1 MKQQEIKRK
10 QIICYTYVI
19 GLLGMAGMGKILG
32 DGGLACLAVA
42 LEGIS
47 LFTLTVTFG
56 VSDVIA
62 RLQRNRRNKG
72 QYRGAARMRG
82 QFLLLQGIVGVLLS
96 LFLFLLS
103 DTLARKVFLVPYS
116 VSAMRAL
123 APVVL
128 FQALDA
134 ALLGYFLG
142 SGRYIPSLVSA
153 VLRQG
158 FFLVFGSLLGR
169 RLADYGGKVSN
180 LLKNNSYSGMYGA
193 LGVALAILLT
203 ELLVFLFLFVVYM
216 VSDRKADEQRSSE
229 GLRRTESMGD
239 IIRVFCGALWQG
251 TCTALLVLL
260 PFVLGAVFYLR
271 SAASLTPAPSGVSSL
286 AAAVSTAPPDASS
299 PATVAPTTTPDASSL
314 ATADPTTPD
323 ASSLATADPTTPD
336 GSPLATT
343 VPTTTPDVSS
353 PDAAAPTT
361 MPDAP
366 SSATNVPTMTSGGNE
381 GIRYASE
388 LTAEAAVAG
397 YGSYFGRCFLLCAA
411 ILLLLTARCLSVYGR
426 LQAAVRRE
434 DVRYTRDVASV
445 GLHYVWV
452 AGLYF
457 SVTMA
462 VMAPQIA
469 AGFFQGDAGLA
480 KLLRSGGILILLA
493 GVVILLSMVLLA
505 GGERLIL
512 MGMLGI
518 WAVLSLVLRNM
529 FVKSSGYSAAGILSG
544 ELTATAMLLAAMAA
558 YCVWQSR
565 INTEYI
571 RILGIPL
578 AGAGI
583 MGLAMTLVTKLLGV
597 HMGNV
602 ASVAVAALLGI
613 IVYGCILVV
622 TKNIREYEISI
633 LYGKQARKWLERI
646 IS

>member
-19 GLLGMAGMGKILG
+19 GLLGMIGMGKILG
-32 DGGLACLAVA
+32 DVGLAYLAA
-42 LEGIS
+42 AFWGIS
-47 LFTLTVTFG
+47 LFMLLVTFG

-72 QYRGAARMRG
+72 QFKGAARMRR
-82 QFLLLQGIVGVLLS
+82 QFLLLQGVVGVVLS
-96 LFLFLLS
+96 LALFLLA
-103 DTLARKVFLVPYS
+103 DPLARNVFRVPQS

-123 APVVL
+123 APVIL
-128 FQALDA
+128 IQALET

-142 SGRYIPSLVSA
+142 SGSYMPSLVSA

-180 LLKNNSYSGMYGA
+180 LLKDSSYSGMYGA

-203 ELLVFLFLFVVYM
+203 ELLVFLFLFIVYM
-216 VSDRKADEQRSSE
+216 VSDRKADEQRSQE

-239 IIRVFCGALWQG
+239 IVRVFFGALWQG

-260 PFVLGAVFYLR
+260 PFVLGAIFYLR
-271 SAASLTPAPSGVSSL
+271 SASSLTSSVSTVTPDASSL
-286 AAAVSTAPPDASS
+286 SAAVSTAVPDASSLSADLSTAAPDASS
-299 PATVAPTTTPDASSL
+299 PA
-314 ATADPTTPD
+314 ADLST
-323 ASSLATADPTTPD
+323 
-336 GSPLATT
+336 
-343 VPTTTPDVSS
+343 
-353 PDAAAPTT
+353 AAPGE
-361 MPDAP
+361 
-366 SSATNVPTMTSGGNE
+366 SG
-381 GIRYASE
+381 GIRYVSK

-397 YGSYFGRCFLLCAA
+397 YGSFFGKCFLLCVSVLL
-411 ILLLLTARCLSVYGR
+411 ILAARCLSVYGR

-434 DVRYTRDVASV
+434 DVRYTRDVASM

-452 AGLYF
+452 VGLYF
-457 SVTMA
+457 SVTIM

-469 AGFFQGDAGLA
+469 AGFFQGDDGVLAGM
-480 KLLRSGGILILLA
+480 LRSGGALILMA
-493 GVVILLSMVLLA
+493 GIVILLSMVLLA
-505 GGERLIL
+505 NGERYIL

-518 WAVLSLVLRNM
+518 WAVLSLVLQNT
-529 FVKSSGYSAAGILSG
+529 FVKGGGYSAAGILSG
-544 ELTATAMLLAAMAA
+544 ELTAVAMLLAAMAA

-571 RILGIPL
+571 RILCVPL

-583 MGLAMTLVTKLLGV
+583 MGLAMMLVTKLLGV
-597 HMGNV
+597 HMGN
-602 ASVAVAALLGI
+602 AMSVVVAALLGI
-613 IVYGCILVV
+613 IVYGSILVL
-622 TKNIREYEISI
+622 TKNIREYEISV

-646 IS
+646 FS

>member
-96 LFLFLLS
+96 LFLLLLS

-271 SAASLTPAPSGVSSL
+271 SAASLASTPSGVSSL
-286 AAAVSTAPPDASS
+286 AAAVSTAP
-299 PATVAPTTTPDASSL
+299 
-314 ATADPTTPD
+314 PD

-353 PDAAAPTT
+353 LDAAAPTT

-366 SSATNVPTMTSGGNE
+366 SSTTNVPTMTSGGNE

-452 AGLYF
+452 VGLYF

>member
-19 GLLGMAGMGKILG
+19 GLLGMIGMGKILG
-32 DGGLACLAVA
+32 DVGLAYLAA
-42 LEGIS
+42 AFWGIS
-47 LFTLTVTFG
+47 LFMLLVTFG

-72 QYRGAARMRG
+72 QFKGAARMRR
-82 QFLLLQGIVGVLLS
+82 QFLLLQGVVGVVLS
-96 LFLFLLS
+96 LALFLLA
-103 DTLARKVFLVPYS
+103 DPLARNVFRVPQS

-123 APVVL
+123 APVIL
-128 FQALDA
+128 IQALET

-142 SGRYIPSLVSA
+142 SGSHMPSLVSA

-180 LLKNNSYSGMYGA
+180 LLKDSSYSGMYGA

-203 ELLVFLFLFVVYM
+203 ELLVFLFLFIVYM
-216 VSDRKADEQRSSE
+216 VSDRKADEQRSQE

-239 IIRVFCGALWQG
+239 IVRVFFGALWQG

-260 PFVLGAVFYLR
+260 PFVLGAIFYLR
-271 SAASLTPAPSGVSSL
+271 SASSLTSSVSTATPDATSL
-286 AAAVSTAPPDASS
+286 SAAVSTAAPDASSLSADLSTAAPDASS
-299 PATVAPTTTPDASSL
+299 PA
-314 ATADPTTPD
+314 ADLST
-323 ASSLATADPTTPD
+323 
-336 GSPLATT
+336 
-343 VPTTTPDVSS
+343 
-353 PDAAAPTT
+353 AAPGE
-361 MPDAP
+361 
-366 SSATNVPTMTSGGNE
+366 SG
-381 GIRYASE
+381 GIRYVSK

-397 YGSYFGRCFLLCAA
+397 YGSFFGKCFLLCVS
-411 ILLLLTARCLSVYGR
+411 ILLILAARCLSVYGR

-434 DVRYTRDVASV
+434 DVRYTRDVASM

-452 AGLYF
+452 VGLYF
-457 SVTMA
+457 SVTIM

-469 AGFFQGDAGLA
+469 AGFFQGDDGVLAGM
-480 KLLRSGGILILLA
+480 LRSGGALILMA
-493 GVVILLSMVLLA
+493 GIVILLSMVLLA
-505 GGERLIL
+505 NGERYIL

-518 WAVLSLVLRNM
+518 WAVLSLVLQNT
-529 FVKSSGYSAAGILSG
+529 FVKGGGYSAVGILSG
-544 ELTATAMLLAAMAA
+544 ELTAVAMLLAAMAA

-571 RILGIPL
+571 RILCVPL

-583 MGLAMTLVTKLLGV
+583 MGLAMMLVTKLLGV

-602 ASVAVAALLGI
+602 MSVVVAALLGI
-613 IVYGCILVV
+613 IVYGSILVL
-622 TKNIREYEISI
+622 TKNIREYEISV

-646 IS
+646 FS

>member
-19 GLLGMAGMGKILG
+19 GLLGMIGMGKILG
-32 DGGLACLAVA
+32 DVGLAYLAAA
-42 LEGIS
+42 LWGIS
-47 LFTLTVTFG
+47 LFTLLVTFG

-72 QYRGAARMRG
+72 QFKGAARMRR
-82 QFLLLQGIVGVLLS
+82 QFLLLQGVVGLVLS
-96 LFLFLLS
+96 LALFLLA
-103 DTLARKVFLVPYS
+103 DPLAGNIFRVPQS

-123 APVVL
+123 APVIL
-128 FQALDA
+128 IQALET

-142 SGRYIPSLVSA
+142 SGSHMPSLVSA

-180 LLKNNSYSGMYGA
+180 LLKNSSYGGMYGA
-193 LGVALAILLT
+193 LGVSLAILLT
-203 ELLVFLFLFVVYM
+203 ELLVFLFLFIVYM
-216 VSDRKADEQRSSE
+216 VSDRKADEQRSQE

-239 IIRVFCGALWQG
+239 IVRVFFGALWQG

-260 PFVLGAVFYLR
+260 PFVLGAIFYLR
-271 SAASLTPAPSGVSSL
+271 SASSLTSSVFTAAPDASSL
-286 AAAVSTAPPDASS
+286 SAAVSTAAPDISSLSAAVSTAVPDASSLSADLSTAAPDASS
-299 PATVAPTTTPDASSL
+299 PA
-314 ATADPTTPD
+314 ADLST
-323 ASSLATADPTTPD
+323 
-336 GSPLATT
+336 
-343 VPTTTPDVSS
+343 
-353 PDAAAPTT
+353 AAPGE
-361 MPDAP
+361 
-366 SSATNVPTMTSGGNE
+366 SG
-381 GIRYASE
+381 GIRYVSK

-397 YGSYFGRCFLLCAA
+397 YGSFFGKCFLLCVS
-411 ILLLLTARCLSVYGR
+411 ILLILAARCLSVYGR

-434 DVRYTRDVASV
+434 DVRYTRDVASM

-452 AGLYF
+452 VGLYF
-457 SVTMA
+457 SVTIM

-469 AGFFQGDAGLA
+469 AGFFQGDDGVLAGM
-480 KLLRSGGILILLA
+480 LRSGGALILMA
-493 GVVILLSMVLLA
+493 GIVILLSMVLLA
-505 GGERLIL
+505 NGERYIL

-518 WAVLSLVLRNM
+518 WAVLSLVLQNT
-529 FVKSSGYSAAGILSG
+529 FVKGGGYSAAGILSG
-544 ELTATAMLLAAMAA
+544 ELTAVAMLLAAMAA

-571 RILGIPL
+571 RILCVPL

-583 MGLAMTLVTKLLGV
+583 MGLAMMLVTKLLGV

-602 ASVAVAALLGI
+602 MSVVVAALLGI
-613 IVYGCILVV
+613 IVYGSILVL
-622 TKNIREYEISI
+622 TKNIREYEISV

-646 IS
+646 FS

>member
-19 GLLGMAGMGKILG
+19 GLLGMIGMGKILG
-32 DGGLACLAVA
+32 DVGLAYLAA
-42 LEGIS
+42 AFWGIS
-47 LFTLTVTFG
+47 LFMLLVTFG

-72 QYRGAARMRG
+72 QFKGAARMRR
-82 QFLLLQGIVGVLLS
+82 QFLLLQGVVGVVLS
-96 LFLFLLS
+96 LALFLLA
-103 DTLARKVFLVPYS
+103 DPLARNVFRVPQS

-123 APVVL
+123 APVIL
-128 FQALDA
+128 IQALET

-142 SGRYIPSLVSA
+142 SGSYMPSLVSA

-180 LLKNNSYSGMYGA
+180 LLKDSSYSGMYGA

-203 ELLVFLFLFVVYM
+203 ELLVFLFLFIVYM
-216 VSDRKADEQRSSE
+216 VSDRKADEQRSQE

-239 IIRVFCGALWQG
+239 IVRVFFGALWQG

-260 PFVLGAVFYLR
+260 PFVLGAIFYLR
-271 SAASLTPAPSGVSSL
+271 SASSLTSSVSTAAPDASSL
-286 AAAVSTAPPDASS
+286 SAAVSTAVPDASS
-299 PATVAPTTTPDASSL
+299 LSADLSTAAPDASSL
-314 ATADPTTPD
+314 AADLST
-323 ASSLATADPTTPD
+323 
-336 GSPLATT
+336 
-343 VPTTTPDVSS
+343 
-353 PDAAAPTT
+353 AAPGE
-361 MPDAP
+361 
-366 SSATNVPTMTSGGNE
+366 SG
-381 GIRYASE
+381 GIRYVSE

-397 YGSYFGRCFLLCAA
+397 YGSFFGKCFLLCVT
-411 ILLLLTARCLSVYGR
+411 ILLILAARCLSVYGR

-434 DVRYTRDVASV
+434 DVRYTRDVASM

-452 AGLYF
+452 VGLYF
-457 SVTMA
+457 SVTIM

-469 AGFFQGDAGLA
+469 AGFFQGDDGVLAGM
-480 KLLRSGGILILLA
+480 LRSGGALILMA
-493 GVVILLSMVLLA
+493 GIVILLSMVLLA
-505 GGERLIL
+505 NGERYIL

-518 WAVLSLVLRNM
+518 WAVLSLVLQNT
-529 FVKSSGYSAAGILSG
+529 FVKGGGYSAVGILSG
-544 ELTATAMLLAAMAA
+544 ELTAVAMLLAAMAA

-571 RILGIPL
+571 RILCVPL

-583 MGLAMTLVTKLLGV
+583 MGLAMMLVTKLLGV

-602 ASVAVAALLGI
+602 MSVVVAALLGI
-613 IVYGCILVV
+613 IVYGSILVL
-622 TKNIREYEISI
+622 TKNIREYEISV

-646 IS
+646 FS

>member
-19 GLLGMAGMGKILG
+19 GLLGMIGMGKILG
-32 DGGLACLAVA
+32 DVGLAYLAA
-42 LEGIS
+42 AFWGIS
-47 LFTLTVTFG
+47 LFMLLVTFG

-72 QYRGAARMRG
+72 QFKGAARMRR
-82 QFLLLQGIVGVLLS
+82 QFLLLQGVVGVVLS
-96 LFLFLLS
+96 LALFLLA
-103 DTLARKVFLVPYS
+103 DPLARNVFRVPQS

-123 APVVL
+123 APVIL
-128 FQALDA
+128 IQALET

-142 SGRYIPSLVSA
+142 SGSHMPSLVSA

-180 LLKNNSYSGMYGA
+180 LLKDSSYSGMYGA

-203 ELLVFLFLFVVYM
+203 ELLVFLFLIIVYM
-216 VSDRKADEQRSSE
+216 VSDRKADEQRSQE

-239 IIRVFCGALWQG
+239 IVRVFFGALWQG

-260 PFVLGAVFYLR
+260 PFVLGAIFYLR
-271 SAASLTPAPSGVSSL
+271 SASSLTSSVSTVAPDATSL
-286 AAAVSTAPPDASS
+286 SAAVST
-299 PATVAPTTTPDASSL
+299 
-314 ATADPTTPD
+314 
-323 ASSLATADPTTPD
+323 
-336 GSPLATT
+336 
-343 VPTTTPDVSS
+343 
-353 PDAAAPTT
+353 
-361 MPDAP
+361 
-366 SSATNVPTMTSGGNE
+366 
-381 GIRYASE
+381 
-388 LTAEAAVAG
+388 AVAG
-397 YGSYFGRCFLLCAA
+397 YGSFFGKCFLLCVS
-411 ILLLLTARCLSVYGR
+411 ILLILAARCLSVYGR

-434 DVRYTRDVASV
+434 DVRYTRDVASM

-452 AGLYF
+452 VGLYF
-457 SVTMA
+457 SVTIM

-469 AGFFQGDAGLA
+469 AGFFQGDDGVLAGM
-480 KLLRSGGILILLA
+480 LRSGGALILMA
-493 GVVILLSMVLLA
+493 GIVILLSMVLLA
-505 GGERLIL
+505 NGERYIL

-518 WAVLSLVLRNM
+518 WAVLSLVLQNT
-529 FVKSSGYSAAGILSG
+529 FVKGGGYSAAGILSG
-544 ELTATAMLLAAMAA
+544 ELTAVAMLLAAMAA

-571 RILGIPL
+571 RILCVPL

-583 MGLAMTLVTKLLGV
+583 MGLAMMLVTKLLGV

-602 ASVAVAALLGI
+602 MSVVVAALLGI
-613 IVYGCILVV
+613 IVYGSILVL
-622 TKNIREYEISI
+622 TKNIREYEISV

-646 IS
+646 FS

>member
-19 GLLGMAGMGKILG
+19 GLLGMIGMGKILG
-32 DGGLACLAVA
+32 DVGLAYLAA
-42 LEGIS
+42 AFWGIS
-47 LFTLTVTFG
+47 LFMLLVTFG

-72 QYRGAARMRG
+72 QFKGAARMRR
-82 QFLLLQGIVGVLLS
+82 QFLLLQGVVGVVLS
-96 LFLFLLS
+96 LALFLLA
-103 DTLARKVFLVPYS
+103 DPLARNVFRVPQS
-116 VSAMRAL
+116 VSVMRAL
-123 APVVL
+123 APVIL
-128 FQALDA
+128 IQALET

-142 SGRYIPSLVSA
+142 SGSHMPSLVSA

-180 LLKNNSYSGMYGA
+180 LLKDSSYSGMYGA

-203 ELLVFLFLFVVYM
+203 ELLVFLFLFIVYM
-216 VSDRKADEQRSSE
+216 VSDRKADEQRSQE

-239 IIRVFCGALWQG
+239 IVRVFFGALWQG

-260 PFVLGAVFYLR
+260 PFVLGAIFYLR
-271 SAASLTPAPSGVSSL
+271 SASSLTSSVSTAAPDASSL
-286 AAAVSTAPPDASS
+286 PAAVSTAVPDASS
-299 PATVAPTTTPDASSL
+299 LSADLSTAAPDASSL
-314 ATADPTTPD
+314 AADLST
-323 ASSLATADPTTPD
+323 
-336 GSPLATT
+336 
-343 VPTTTPDVSS
+343 
-353 PDAAAPTT
+353 AAPGE
-361 MPDAP
+361 
-366 SSATNVPTMTSGGNE
+366 SG
-381 GIRYASE
+381 GIRYVSE

-397 YGSYFGRCFLLCAA
+397 YGSFFGKCFLLCVT
-411 ILLLLTARCLSVYGR
+411 ILLILAARCLSVYGR

-434 DVRYTRDVASV
+434 DVRYTRDVASM

-452 AGLYF
+452 VGLYF
-457 SVTMA
+457 SVTIM

-469 AGFFQGDAGLA
+469 AGFFQGDDGVLAGM
-480 KLLRSGGILILLA
+480 LRSGGALILMA
-493 GVVILLSMVLLA
+493 GIVILLSMVLLA
-505 GGERLIL
+505 NGERYIL

-518 WAVLSLVLRNM
+518 WAVLSLVLQNT
-529 FVKSSGYSAAGILSG
+529 FVKGGGYSAAGILSG
-544 ELTATAMLLAAMAA
+544 ELTAVAMLLAAMAA

-571 RILGIPL
+571 RILCVPL

-583 MGLAMTLVTKLLGV
+583 MGLAMMLVTKLLGV

-602 ASVAVAALLGI
+602 MSVVVAALLGI
-613 IVYGCILVV
+613 IVYGSILVL
-622 TKNIREYEISI
+622 TKNIREYEISV

-646 IS
+646 FS

>member
-19 GLLGMAGMGKILG
+19 GLLGMIGMGKILG
-32 DGGLACLAVA
+32 DVGLAYLAVA
-42 LEGIS
+42 LWGIS
-47 LFTLTVTFG
+47 LFTLLVTFG

-72 QYRGAARMRG
+72 QFKGAARMRR
-82 QFLLLQGIVGVLLS
+82 QFLLLQGVVGVVLS
-96 LFLFLLS
+96 LALFLLA
-103 DTLARKVFLVPYS
+103 DPLARNVFRVPQS

-123 APVVL
+123 APVIL
-128 FQALDA
+128 IQALET

-142 SGRYIPSLVSA
+142 SGSYMPSLVSA

-180 LLKNNSYSGMYGA
+180 LLKDSSYGGMYGA

-203 ELLVFLFLFVVYM
+203 ELLVFLFLFIVYM
-216 VSDRKADEQRSSE
+216 VSDRKADEQRSQE

-239 IIRVFCGALWQG
+239 IVRVFFGALWQG

-260 PFVLGAVFYLR
+260 PFVLGAIFYLR
-271 SAASLTPAPSGVSSL
+271 SASSLTSSVSTAAPDASSL
-286 AAAVSTAPPDASS
+286 SAAVSTAA
-299 PATVAPTTTPDASSL
+299 PDASSL
-314 ATADPTTPD
+314 AADLST
-323 ASSLATADPTTPD
+323 
-336 GSPLATT
+336 
-343 VPTTTPDVSS
+343 
-353 PDAAAPTT
+353 AAPGE
-361 MPDAP
+361 
-366 SSATNVPTMTSGGNE
+366 SG
-381 GIRYASE
+381 GIRYVSE

-397 YGSYFGRCFLLCAA
+397 YGSFFGKCFLLCVSVLL
-411 ILLLLTARCLSVYGR
+411 ILAARCLSVYGR

-434 DVRYTRDVASV
+434 DVRYTRDVASM

-452 AGLYF
+452 VGLYF
-457 SVTMA
+457 SVTIM

-469 AGFFQGDAGLA
+469 AGFFQGDDGVLAGM
-480 KLLRSGGILILLA
+480 LRSGGALILMA
-493 GVVILLSMVLLA
+493 GIVILLSMVLLA
-505 GGERLIL
+505 NGERYIL

-518 WAVLSLVLRNM
+518 WVVLSLVLQNM

-544 ELTATAMLLAAMAA
+544 ELTAVAMLLAAMAA

-571 RILGIPL
+571 RILCVPL

-583 MGLAMTLVTKLLGV
+583 MGLAMMLVTKLLGV

-602 ASVAVAALLGI
+602 MSVVVAALLGI
-613 IVYGCILVV
+613 IVYGSILVL
-622 TKNIREYEISI
+622 TKNIREYEISV

-646 IS
+646 FS

>member
-19 GLLGMAGMGKILG
+19 GLLGMIGMGKILG
-32 DGGLACLAVA
+32 DVGLAYLAA
-42 LEGIS
+42 AFWGIS
-47 LFTLTVTFG
+47 LFMLLVTFG

-72 QYRGAARMRG
+72 QFKGAARMRR
-82 QFLLLQGIVGVLLS
+82 QFLLLQGVVGVVFS
-96 LFLFLLS
+96 LALFLLA
-103 DTLARKVFLVPYS
+103 DPLARNVFRVPQS

-123 APVVL
+123 APVIL
-128 FQALDA
+128 IQALET

-142 SGRYIPSLVSA
+142 SGSHMPSLVSA

-180 LLKNNSYSGMYGA
+180 LLKDSSYSGMYGA

-203 ELLVFLFLFVVYM
+203 ELLVFLFLFIVYM
-216 VSDRKADEQRSSE
+216 VSDRKADEQRSQE

-239 IIRVFCGALWQG
+239 IVRVFFGALWQG

-260 PFVLGAVFYLR
+260 PFVLGAIFYLR
-271 SAASLTPAPSGVSSL
+271 FASSLTSSVSTAAPDASSL
-286 AAAVSTAPPDASS
+286 SAAVSTAA
-299 PATVAPTTTPDASSL
+299 PDASSL
-314 ATADPTTPD
+314 AADLST
-323 ASSLATADPTTPD
+323 
-336 GSPLATT
+336 
-343 VPTTTPDVSS
+343 
-353 PDAAAPTT
+353 AAPGE
-361 MPDAP
+361 
-366 SSATNVPTMTSGGNE
+366 SG
-381 GIRYASE
+381 GIRYVSK

-397 YGSYFGRCFLLCAA
+397 YGSFFGKCFLLCVSVLL
-411 ILLLLTARCLSVYGR
+411 ILAARCLSVYGR

-434 DVRYTRDVASV
+434 DVRYTRDVASM

-452 AGLYF
+452 VGLYF
-457 SVTMA
+457 SVTIM

-469 AGFFQGDAGLA
+469 AGFFQGDDGVLAGM
-480 KLLRSGGILILLA
+480 LRSGGALILMA
-493 GVVILLSMVLLA
+493 GIVILLSMVLLA
-505 GGERLIL
+505 NGERYIL

-518 WAVLSLVLRNM
+518 WAVLSLVLQNT
-529 FVKSSGYSAAGILSG
+529 FVKGGGYSAAGILSG
-544 ELTATAMLLAAMAA
+544 ELTAVAMLLAAMAA

-571 RILGIPL
+571 RILCVPL

-583 MGLAMTLVTKLLGV
+583 MGLAMMLVTKLLGV

-602 ASVAVAALLGI
+602 MSVVVAALLGI
-613 IVYGCILVV
+613 IVYGSILVL
-622 TKNIREYEISI
+622 TKNIREYEISV

-646 IS
+646 FS

>member
-19 GLLGMAGMGKILG
+19 GLLGMIGMGKILG
-32 DGGLACLAVA
+32 DVGLAYLAA
-42 LEGIS
+42 AFWGIS
-47 LFTLTVTFG
+47 LFMLLVTFG

-72 QYRGAARMRG
+72 QFKGAARMRR
-82 QFLLLQGIVGVLLS
+82 QFLLLQGVVGVVLS
-96 LFLFLLS
+96 LALFLLA
-103 DTLARKVFLVPYS
+103 DPLARNVFRVPQS

-123 APVVL
+123 APVIL
-128 FQALDA
+128 IQALET

-142 SGRYIPSLVSA
+142 SGSHMPSLVSA

-180 LLKNNSYSGMYGA
+180 LLKDSSYSGMYGA

-203 ELLVFLFLFVVYM
+203 ELLVFLFLFIVYM
-216 VSDRKADEQRSSE
+216 VSDRKADEQRSQE

-239 IIRVFCGALWQG
+239 IVRVFFGALWQG

-260 PFVLGAVFYLR
+260 PFVLGAIFYLR
-271 SAASLTPAPSGVSSL
+271 SASSLTSSVSTATPDATSL
-286 AAAVSTAPPDASS
+286 SAAVST
-299 PATVAPTTTPDASSL
+299 
-314 ATADPTTPD
+314 
-323 ASSLATADPTTPD
+323 
-336 GSPLATT
+336 
-343 VPTTTPDVSS
+343 
-353 PDAAAPTT
+353 
-361 MPDAP
+361 
-366 SSATNVPTMTSGGNE
+366 
-381 GIRYASE
+381 
-388 LTAEAAVAG
+388 AVAG
-397 YGSYFGRCFLLCAA
+397 YGSFFGKCFLLCVT
-411 ILLLLTARCLSVYGR
+411 ILLILAARCLSVYGR

-434 DVRYTRDVASV
+434 DMRYTRDVASM

-452 AGLYF
+452 VGLYF
-457 SVTMA
+457 SVTIM

-469 AGFFQGDAGLA
+469 AGFFQGDDGVLAGM
-480 KLLRSGGILILLA
+480 LRSGGALILMA
-493 GVVILLSMVLLA
+493 GIVILLSMVLLA
-505 GGERLIL
+505 NGERYIL

-518 WAVLSLVLRNM
+518 WAVLSLVLQNT
-529 FVKSSGYSAAGILSG
+529 FVKGGGYSAAGILSG
-544 ELTATAMLLAAMAA
+544 ELTAVAMLLAAMAA

-571 RILGIPL
+571 RILCVPL

-583 MGLAMTLVTKLLGV
+583 MGLAMMLVTKLLGV

-602 ASVAVAALLGI
+602 MSVVVAALLGI
-613 IVYGCILVV
+613 IVYGSILVL
-622 TKNIREYEISI
+622 TKNIREYEISV

-646 IS
+646 FS

>member
-19 GLLGMAGMGKILG
+19 GLLGMIGMGKILG
-32 DGGLACLAVA
+32 DVGLAYLAA
-42 LEGIS
+42 AFWGIS
-47 LFTLTVTFG
+47 LFMLLVTFG

-72 QYRGAARMRG
+72 QFKGAARMRR
-82 QFLLLQGIVGVLLS
+82 QFLLLQGVVGVVLS
-96 LFLFLLS
+96 LALFLLA
-103 DTLARKVFLVPYS
+103 DPLARNVFRVPQS

-123 APVVL
+123 APVIL
-128 FQALDA
+128 IQALET

-142 SGRYIPSLVSA
+142 SGSHIPSLVSA

-180 LLKNNSYSGMYGA
+180 LLKDSSYSGMYGA

-203 ELLVFLFLFVVYM
+203 ELLVFLFLFIVYM
-216 VSDRKADEQRSSE
+216 VSDRKADEQRSQE

-239 IIRVFCGALWQG
+239 IVRVFFGALWQG

-260 PFVLGAVFYLR
+260 PFVLGAIFYLR
-271 SAASLTPAPSGVSSL
+271 SASSLTSS
-286 AAAVSTAPPDASS
+286 VST
-299 PATVAPTTTPDASSL
+299 VTPDASSL
-314 ATADPTTPD
+314 SAAVSTAAPD
-323 ASSLATADPTTPD
+323 ASSLSADLST
-336 GSPLATT
+336 
-343 VPTTTPDVSS
+343 
-353 PDAAAPTT
+353 AAP
-361 MPDAP
+361 
-366 SSATNVPTMTSGGNE
+366 SESG
-381 GIRYASE
+381 GIRYVSK

-397 YGSYFGRCFLLCAA
+397 YGSFFGKCFLLCVS
-411 ILLLLTARCLSVYGR
+411 ILLILAARCFSVYGR

-434 DVRYTRDVASV
+434 DVRYTRDVASM

-452 AGLYF
+452 VGLYF
-457 SVTMA
+457 SVTIM

-469 AGFFQGDAGLA
+469 AGFFQGDDGVLAGM
-480 KLLRSGGILILLA
+480 LRSGGALILMA
-493 GVVILLSMVLLA
+493 GIVILLSMVLLA
-505 GGERLIL
+505 NGERYIL

-518 WAVLSLVLRNM
+518 WAVLSLVLQNT
-529 FVKSSGYSAAGILSG
+529 FVKGGGYSAAGILSG
-544 ELTATAMLLAAMAA
+544 ELTAVAMLLAAMAA

-571 RILGIPL
+571 RILCVPL

-583 MGLAMTLVTKLLGV
+583 MGLAMMLVTKLLGV

-602 ASVAVAALLGI
+602 MSVVVAALLGI
-613 IVYGCILVV
+613 IVYGSILVL
-622 TKNIREYEISI
+622 TKNIREYEISV

-646 IS
+646 FS

>member
-19 GLLGMAGMGKILG
+19 GLLGMIGMGKILG
-32 DGGLACLAVA
+32 DVGLAYLAVA
-42 LEGIS
+42 LWGIS
-47 LFTLTVTFG
+47 LFTLLVTFG

-72 QYRGAARMRG
+72 QFKGAARMRR
-82 QFLLLQGIVGVLLS
+82 QFLLLQGVVGVVLS
-96 LFLFLLS
+96 LALFLLA
-103 DTLARKVFLVPYS
+103 DPLARNVFRVPQS

-123 APVVL
+123 APVIL
-128 FQALDA
+128 IQALET

-142 SGRYIPSLVSA
+142 SGSYMPSLVSA

-180 LLKNNSYSGMYGA
+180 LLKDSSYSGMYGA

-203 ELLVFLFLFVVYM
+203 ELLVFLFLFIVYM
-216 VSDRKADEQRSSE
+216 VSDRKADEQRSQE

-239 IIRVFCGALWQG
+239 IVRVFFGALWQG

-260 PFVLGAVFYLR
+260 PFVLGAIFYLR
-271 SAASLTPAPSGVSSL
+271 SASSLTSSVSTAAPDASSL
-286 AAAVSTAPPDASS
+286 SVAVSTAA
-299 PATVAPTTTPDASSL
+299 PDASSL
-314 ATADPTTPD
+314 AADLST
-323 ASSLATADPTTPD
+323 
-336 GSPLATT
+336 
-343 VPTTTPDVSS
+343 
-353 PDAAAPTT
+353 AAPGE
-361 MPDAP
+361 
-366 SSATNVPTMTSGGNE
+366 SG
-381 GIRYASE
+381 GIRYVSE

-397 YGSYFGRCFLLCAA
+397 YGSFFGKCFLLCVS
-411 ILLLLTARCLSVYGR
+411 ILLILAARCLSVYGR

-434 DVRYTRDVASV
+434 DVRYTRDVASM

-452 AGLYF
+452 VGLYF
-457 SVTMA
+457 SVTIM

-469 AGFFQGDAGLA
+469 AGFFQGDDGVLAGM
-480 KLLRSGGILILLA
+480 LRSGGALILMA
-493 GVVILLSMVLLA
+493 GIVILLSMVLLA
-505 GGERLIL
+505 NGERYIL

-518 WAVLSLVLRNM
+518 WAVLSLVLQNT
-529 FVKSSGYSAAGILSG
+529 FVKGGGYSAAGILSG
-544 ELTATAMLLAAMAA
+544 ELTAVAMLLAAMAA

-571 RILGIPL
+571 RILCVPL

-583 MGLAMTLVTKLLGV
+583 MGLAMMLVTKLLGV

-602 ASVAVAALLGI
+602 MSVVVAALLGI
-613 IVYGCILVV
+613 IVYGSILVL
-622 TKNIREYEISI
+622 TKNIREYEISV

-646 IS
+646 FS

>member
-19 GLLGMAGMGKILG
+19 GLLGMIGMGKILG
-32 DGGLACLAVA
+32 DVGLAYLAA
-42 LEGIS
+42 AFWGIS
-47 LFTLTVTFG
+47 LFMLLVTFG

-72 QYRGAARMRG
+72 QFKGAARMRR
-82 QFLLLQGIVGVLLS
+82 QFLLLQGVVGVVLS
-96 LFLFLLS
+96 LALFLLA
-103 DTLARKVFLVPYS
+103 DPLARNVFRVPQS

-123 APVVL
+123 APVIL
-128 FQALDA
+128 IQALET

-142 SGRYIPSLVSA
+142 SGSHMPSLVSA

-180 LLKNNSYSGMYGA
+180 LLKDSSYSGMYGA

-203 ELLVFLFLFVVYM
+203 ELLVFLFLFIVYM
-216 VSDRKADEQRSSE
+216 VSDRKADEQRSQE

-239 IIRVFCGALWQG
+239 IVRVFFGALWQG

-260 PFVLGAVFYLR
+260 PFVLGAIFYLR
-271 SAASLTPAPSGVSSL
+271 SASSLTSSVSTAASDASSL
-286 AAAVSTAPPDASS
+286 SAAVSTAVPDASS
-299 PATVAPTTTPDASSL
+299 LSADLSTAAPDASSL
-314 ATADPTTPD
+314 AADLST
-323 ASSLATADPTTPD
+323 
-336 GSPLATT
+336 
-343 VPTTTPDVSS
+343 
-353 PDAAAPTT
+353 AAPGE
-361 MPDAP
+361 
-366 SSATNVPTMTSGGNE
+366 SG
-381 GIRYASE
+381 GIRYVSE

-397 YGSYFGRCFLLCAA
+397 YGSFFGKCFLLCVT
-411 ILLLLTARCLSVYGR
+411 ILLILAARCLSVYGR

-434 DVRYTRDVASV
+434 DMRYTRDVASM

-452 AGLYF
+452 VGLYF
-457 SVTMA
+457 SVTIM

-469 AGFFQGDAGLA
+469 AGFFQGDDGVLAGM
-480 KLLRSGGILILLA
+480 LRSGGALILMA
-493 GVVILLSMVLLA
+493 GIVILLSMVLLA
-505 GGERLIL
+505 NGERYIL

-518 WAVLSLVLRNM
+518 WAVLSLVLQNT
-529 FVKSSGYSAAGILSG
+529 FVKGGGYSAAGILSG
-544 ELTATAMLLAAMAA
+544 ELTAVAMLLAAMAA

-571 RILGIPL
+571 RILCVPL

-583 MGLAMTLVTKLLGV
+583 MGLAMMLVTKLLGV

-602 ASVAVAALLGI
+602 MSVVVAALLGI
-613 IVYGCILVV
+613 IVYGSILVL
-622 TKNIREYEISI
+622 TKNIREYEISV

-646 IS
+646 FS

>member
-19 GLLGMAGMGKILG
+19 GLLGMIGMGKILG
-32 DGGLACLAVA
+32 DVGLAYLAA
-42 LEGIS
+42 AFWGIS
-47 LFTLTVTFG
+47 LFMLLVTFG

-72 QYRGAARMRG
+72 QFKGAARMRR
-82 QFLLLQGIVGVLLS
+82 QFLLLQGVVGVVLS
-96 LFLFLLS
+96 LALFLLA
-103 DTLARKVFLVPYS
+103 DPLARNVFRVPQS

-123 APVVL
+123 APVIL
-128 FQALDA
+128 IQALET

-142 SGRYIPSLVSA
+142 SGSYMPSLVSA

-180 LLKNNSYSGMYGA
+180 LLKNSSYSGMYGA

-203 ELLVFLFLFVVYM
+203 ELLVFLFLFIVYM
-216 VSDRKADEQRSSE
+216 VSDRKADEQRSQE

-239 IIRVFCGALWQG
+239 IVRVFFGALWQG

-260 PFVLGAVFYLR
+260 PFVLGAIFYLR
-271 SAASLTPAPSGVSSL
+271 SASSLTSSVSTAVPDASSL
-286 AAAVSTAPPDASS
+286 SAAVSTAA
-299 PATVAPTTTPDASSL
+299 PDASSL
-314 ATADPTTPD
+314 AADLST
-323 ASSLATADPTTPD
+323 
-336 GSPLATT
+336 
-343 VPTTTPDVSS
+343 
-353 PDAAAPTT
+353 AAPGE
-361 MPDAP
+361 
-366 SSATNVPTMTSGGNE
+366 SG
-381 GIRYASE
+381 GIRYVSE

-397 YGSYFGRCFLLCAA
+397 YGSFFGKCFLLCVTVLL
-411 ILLLLTARCLSVYGR
+411 ILAARCLSVYGR

-434 DVRYTRDVASV
+434 DVRYTRDVASM

-452 AGLYF
+452 VGLYF
-457 SVTMA
+457 SVTIM

-469 AGFFQGDAGLA
+469 AGFFQGDDGALAGM
-480 KLLRSGGILILLA
+480 LRSGGALILMA
-493 GVVILLSMVLLA
+493 GIVILLSMVLLA
-505 GGERLIL
+505 NGERYIL

-518 WAVLSLVLRNM
+518 WAVLSLVLQNT
-529 FVKSSGYSAAGILSG
+529 FVKSGGYSAAGILSG
-544 ELTATAMLLAAMAA
+544 ELTAVAMLLAAMAA

-571 RILGIPL
+571 RILCVPL

-583 MGLAMTLVTKLLGV
+583 MGLAMMLVTKLLGV

-602 ASVAVAALLGI
+602 MSVVVAALLGI
-613 IVYGCILVV
+613 IVYGSILVL
-622 TKNIREYEISI
+622 TKNIREYEISV

-646 IS
+646 FS

>member
-19 GLLGMAGMGKILG
+19 GLLGMIGMGKILG
-32 DGGLACLAVA
+32 DVGLAYLAA
-42 LEGIS
+42 AFWGIS
-47 LFTLTVTFG
+47 LFMLLVTFG

-72 QYRGAARMRG
+72 QFKGAARMRR
-82 QFLLLQGIVGVLLS
+82 QFLLLQGVVGVVLS
-96 LFLFLLS
+96 LALFLLA
-103 DTLARKVFLVPYS
+103 DPLARNVFRVPQS

-123 APVVL
+123 APVIL
-128 FQALDA
+128 IQALET

-142 SGRYIPSLVSA
+142 SGSHMPSLVSA

-180 LLKNNSYSGMYGA
+180 LLKDSSYSGMYGA

-203 ELLVFLFLFVVYM
+203 ELLVFLFLFIVYM
-216 VSDRKADEQRSSE
+216 VSDRKADEQRSQE

-239 IIRVFCGALWQG
+239 IVRVFFGALWQG

-260 PFVLGAVFYLR
+260 PFVLGAIFYLR
-271 SAASLTPAPSGVSSL
+271 SASSLTSSVSTATPDATSL
-286 AAAVSTAPPDASS
+286 SAAVST
-299 PATVAPTTTPDASSL
+299 
-314 ATADPTTPD
+314 
-323 ASSLATADPTTPD
+323 
-336 GSPLATT
+336 
-343 VPTTTPDVSS
+343 
-353 PDAAAPTT
+353 
-361 MPDAP
+361 
-366 SSATNVPTMTSGGNE
+366 
-381 GIRYASE
+381 
-388 LTAEAAVAG
+388 AVAG
-397 YGSYFGRCFLLCAA
+397 YGSFFGKCFLLCVS
-411 ILLLLTARCLSVYGR
+411 ILLILAARCLSIYGR

-434 DVRYTRDVASV
+434 DVRYTRDVASM

-452 AGLYF
+452 VGLYF
-457 SVTMA
+457 SVTIM

-469 AGFFQGDAGLA
+469 AGFFQGDDGVLAGM
-480 KLLRSGGILILLA
+480 LRSGGALILMA
-493 GVVILLSMVLLA
+493 GIVILLSMVLLA
-505 GGERLIL
+505 NGERYIL

-518 WAVLSLVLRNM
+518 WAVLSLVLQNT
-529 FVKSSGYSAAGILSG
+529 FVKGGGYSAVGILSG
-544 ELTATAMLLAAMAA
+544 ELTAVAMLLAAMAA

-571 RILGIPL
+571 RILCVPL

-583 MGLAMTLVTKLLGV
+583 MGLAMMLVTKLLGV

-602 ASVAVAALLGI
+602 MSVVVAALLGI
-613 IVYGCILVV
+613 IVYGSILVL
-622 TKNIREYEISI
+622 TKNIREYEISV

-646 IS
+646 FS

>member
-19 GLLGMAGMGKILG
+19 GLLGMIGMGKILG
-32 DGGLACLAVA
+32 DVGLAYLAA
-42 LEGIS
+42 AFWGIS
-47 LFTLTVTFG
+47 LFMLLVTFG

-72 QYRGAARMRG
+72 QFKGAARMRR
-82 QFLLLQGIVGVLLS
+82 QFLLLQGVVGVVLS
-96 LFLFLLS
+96 LALFLLA
-103 DTLARKVFLVPYS
+103 DPLARNVFRVPQS

-123 APVVL
+123 APVIL
-128 FQALDA
+128 IQALET

-142 SGRYIPSLVSA
+142 SGSHMPSLVSA

-180 LLKNNSYSGMYGA
+180 LLKDSSYSGMYGA

-203 ELLVFLFLFVVYM
+203 ELLVFLFLFIVYM
-216 VSDRKADEQRSSE
+216 VSDRKADEQRSQE

-239 IIRVFCGALWQG
+239 IVRVFFGALWQG

-260 PFVLGAVFYLR
+260 PFVLGAIFYLR
-271 SAASLTPAPSGVSSL
+271 SASSLTSSVSTVAPDATSL
-286 AAAVSTAPPDASS
+286 SAAVST
-299 PATVAPTTTPDASSL
+299 
-314 ATADPTTPD
+314 
-323 ASSLATADPTTPD
+323 
-336 GSPLATT
+336 
-343 VPTTTPDVSS
+343 
-353 PDAAAPTT
+353 
-361 MPDAP
+361 
-366 SSATNVPTMTSGGNE
+366 
-381 GIRYASE
+381 
-388 LTAEAAVAG
+388 AVAG
-397 YGSYFGRCFLLCAA
+397 YGSFFGKCFLLCVS
-411 ILLLLTARCLSVYGR
+411 ILLILAARCLSVYGR

-434 DVRYTRDVASV
+434 DVRYTRDVASM

-452 AGLYF
+452 VGLYF
-457 SVTMA
+457 SVTIM

-469 AGFFQGDAGLA
+469 AGFFQGDDGVLAGM
-480 KLLRSGGILILLA
+480 LRSGGALILMA
-493 GVVILLSMVLLA
+493 GIVILLSMVLLA
-505 GGERLIL
+505 NGERYIL

-518 WAVLSLVLRNM
+518 WAVLSLVLQNT
-529 FVKSSGYSAAGILSG
+529 FVKGGGYSAAGILSG
-544 ELTATAMLLAAMAA
+544 ELTAVAMLLAAMAA

-571 RILGIPL
+571 RILCVPL

-583 MGLAMTLVTKLLGV
+583 MGLAMMLVTKLLGV

-602 ASVAVAALLGI
+602 MSVVVAALLGI
-613 IVYGCILVV
+613 IVYGSILVL
-622 TKNIREYEISI
+622 TKNIREYEISV

-646 IS
+646 FS

>member
-19 GLLGMAGMGKILG
+19 GLLGMIGMGKILG
-32 DGGLACLAVA
+32 DVGLAYLAVA
-42 LEGIS
+42 LWGIS
-47 LFTLTVTFG
+47 LFTLLVTFG

-72 QYRGAARMRG
+72 QFKGAARMRR
-82 QFLLLQGIVGVLLS
+82 QFLLLQGVVGVVLS
-96 LFLFLLS
+96 LALFLLA
-103 DTLARKVFLVPYS
+103 DPLARNVFRVPQS

-123 APVVL
+123 APVIL
-128 FQALDA
+128 IQALET

-142 SGRYIPSLVSA
+142 SGSHMPSLVSA

-180 LLKNNSYSGMYGA
+180 LLKDSSYSGMYGA

-203 ELLVFLFLFVVYM
+203 ELLVFLFLIIVYM
-216 VSDRKADEQRSSE
+216 VSDRKADEQRSQE

-239 IIRVFCGALWQG
+239 IVRVFFGALWQG

-260 PFVLGAVFYLR
+260 PFVLGAIFYLR
-271 SAASLTPAPSGVSSL
+271 SASSLTSSVSTATPDATSL
-286 AAAVSTAPPDASS
+286 SAAVSTAA
-299 PATVAPTTTPDASSL
+299 PDASSL
-314 ATADPTTPD
+314 SADLST
-323 ASSLATADPTTPD
+323 
-336 GSPLATT
+336 
-343 VPTTTPDVSS
+343 
-353 PDAAAPTT
+353 AAPGE
-361 MPDAP
+361 
-366 SSATNVPTMTSGGNE
+366 SG
-381 GIRYASE
+381 GIRYVSE

-397 YGSYFGRCFLLCAA
+397 YGSFFGKCFLLCVSVLL
-411 ILLLLTARCLSVYGR
+411 ILAARCLSVYGR

-434 DVRYTRDVASV
+434 DVRYTRDVASM

-452 AGLYF
+452 VGLYF
-457 SVTMA
+457 SVTIM

-469 AGFFQGDAGLA
+469 AGFFQGDDGVLAGM
-480 KLLRSGGILILLA
+480 LRSGGALILMA
-493 GVVILLSMVLLA
+493 GIVILLSMVLLA
-505 GGERLIL
+505 NGERYIL

-518 WAVLSLVLRNM
+518 WVVLSLVLQNM

-544 ELTATAMLLAAMAA
+544 ELTAVAMLLAAMAA

-571 RILGIPL
+571 RILCVPL

-583 MGLAMTLVTKLLGV
+583 MGLAMMLVTKLLGV

-602 ASVAVAALLGI
+602 MSVVVAALLGI
-613 IVYGCILVV
+613 IVYGSILVL
-622 TKNIREYEISI
+622 TKNIREYEISV

-646 IS
+646 FS

>member
-19 GLLGMAGMGKILG
+19 GLLGMIGMGKILG
-32 DGGLACLAVA
+32 DVGLAYLAA
-42 LEGIS
+42 AFWGIS
-47 LFTLTVTFG
+47 LFMLLVTFG

-72 QYRGAARMRG
+72 QFKGAARMRR
-82 QFLLLQGIVGVLLS
+82 QFLLLQGVVGVVLS
-96 LFLFLLS
+96 LALFLLA
-103 DTLARKVFLVPYS
+103 DPLARNVFRVPQS

-123 APVVL
+123 APVIL
-128 FQALDA
+128 IQALET

-142 SGRYIPSLVSA
+142 SGSYMPSLVSA

-180 LLKNNSYSGMYGA
+180 LLKDSSYSGMYGA

-203 ELLVFLFLFVVYM
+203 ELLVFLFLFIVYM
-216 VSDRKADEQRSSE
+216 VSDRKADEQRSQE

-239 IIRVFCGALWQG
+239 IVRVFFGALWQG

-260 PFVLGAVFYLR
+260 PFVLGAIFYLR
-271 SAASLTPAPSGVSSL
+271 SASSLTSSVSTATPDATSL
-286 AAAVSTAPPDASS
+286 SAAVSTATPDASSLSADLSTAAPDASS
-299 PATVAPTTTPDASSL
+299 PA
-314 ATADPTTPD
+314 ADLST
-323 ASSLATADPTTPD
+323 
-336 GSPLATT
+336 
-343 VPTTTPDVSS
+343 
-353 PDAAAPTT
+353 AAPGE
-361 MPDAP
+361 
-366 SSATNVPTMTSGGNE
+366 SG
-381 GIRYASE
+381 GIRYVSK

-397 YGSYFGRCFLLCAA
+397 YGSFFGKCFLLCVT
-411 ILLLLTARCLSVYGR
+411 ILLILAARCLSVYGR

-434 DVRYTRDVASV
+434 DVRYTRDVASM

-452 AGLYF
+452 VGLYF
-457 SVTMA
+457 SVTIM

-469 AGFFQGDAGLA
+469 AGFFQGDDGVLAGM
-480 KLLRSGGILILLA
+480 LRSGGALILMA
-493 GVVILLSMVLLA
+493 GIVILLSMVLLA
-505 GGERLIL
+505 NGERYIL

-518 WAVLSLVLRNM
+518 WAVLSLVLQNT
-529 FVKSSGYSAAGILSG
+529 FVKGGGYSAAGILSG
-544 ELTATAMLLAAMAA
+544 ELTAVAMLLAAMAA

-571 RILGIPL
+571 RILCVPL

-583 MGLAMTLVTKLLGV
+583 MGLAMMLVTKLLGV

-602 ASVAVAALLGI
+602 MSVVVAALLGI
-613 IVYGCILVV
+613 IVYGSILVL
-622 TKNIREYEISI
+622 TKNIREYEISV

-646 IS
+646 FS

>member
-19 GLLGMAGMGKILG
+19 GLLGMIGMGKILG
-32 DGGLACLAVA
+32 DVGLAYLAA
-42 LEGIS
+42 AFWGIS
-47 LFTLTVTFG
+47 LFMLLVTFG

-72 QYRGAARMRG
+72 QFKGAARMRR
-82 QFLLLQGIVGVLLS
+82 QFLLLQGVVGVVLS
-96 LFLFLLS
+96 LALFLLA
-103 DTLARKVFLVPYS
+103 DPLARNVFRVPQG

-123 APVVL
+123 APVIL
-128 FQALDA
+128 IQALET

-142 SGRYIPSLVSA
+142 SGSHMPSLVSA

-180 LLKNNSYSGMYGA
+180 LLKDSSYSGMYGA

-203 ELLVFLFLFVVYM
+203 ELLVFLFLFIVYM
-216 VSDRKADEQRSSE
+216 VSDRKADEQRSQE

-239 IIRVFCGALWQG
+239 IVRVFFGALWQG

-260 PFVLGAVFYLR
+260 PFVLGAIFYLR
-271 SAASLTPAPSGVSSL
+271 SASSLTSSVSTAASDASSL
-286 AAAVSTAPPDASS
+286 SAAVSTAVPDASS
-299 PATVAPTTTPDASSL
+299 LSADLSTAAPDASSL
-314 ATADPTTPD
+314 AADLST
-323 ASSLATADPTTPD
+323 
-336 GSPLATT
+336 
-343 VPTTTPDVSS
+343 
-353 PDAAAPTT
+353 AAPGE
-361 MPDAP
+361 
-366 SSATNVPTMTSGGNE
+366 SG
-381 GIRYASE
+381 GIRYVSE

-397 YGSYFGRCFLLCAA
+397 YGSFFGKCFLLCVT
-411 ILLLLTARCLSVYGR
+411 ILLILAARCLSVYGR

-434 DVRYTRDVASV
+434 DMRYTRDVASM

-452 AGLYF
+452 VGLYF
-457 SVTMA
+457 SVTIM

-469 AGFFQGDAGLA
+469 AGFFQGDDGVLAGM
-480 KLLRSGGILILLA
+480 LRSGGALILMA
-493 GVVILLSMVLLA
+493 GIVILLSMVLLA
-505 GGERLIL
+505 NGERYIL

-518 WAVLSLVLRNM
+518 WAVLSLVLQNT
-529 FVKSSGYSAAGILSG
+529 FVKGGGYSAAGILSG
-544 ELTATAMLLAAMAA
+544 ELTAVAMLLAAMAA

-571 RILGIPL
+571 RILCVPL

-583 MGLAMTLVTKLLGV
+583 MGLAMMLVTKLLGV

-602 ASVAVAALLGI
+602 MSVVVAALLGI
-613 IVYGCILVV
+613 IVYGSILVL
-622 TKNIREYEISI
+622 TKNIREYEISV

-646 IS
+646 FS

>member
-19 GLLGMAGMGKILG
+19 GLLGMIGMGKILG
-32 DGGLACLAVA
+32 DVGLAYLAA
-42 LEGIS
+42 AFWGIS
-47 LFTLTVTFG
+47 LFMLLVTFG

-72 QYRGAARMRG
+72 QFKRAARMRR
-82 QFLLLQGIVGVLLS
+82 QFLLLQGVVGVVLS
-96 LFLFLLS
+96 LALFLLA
-103 DTLARKVFLVPYS
+103 DPLARNVFRVPQS

-123 APVVL
+123 APVIL
-128 FQALDA
+128 IQALET

-142 SGRYIPSLVSA
+142 SGSHMPSLVSA

-180 LLKNNSYSGMYGA
+180 LLKDSSYSGMYGA

-203 ELLVFLFLFVVYM
+203 ELLVFLFLFIVYM
-216 VSDRKADEQRSSE
+216 VSDRKADEQRSQE

-239 IIRVFCGALWQG
+239 IVRVFFGALWQG

-260 PFVLGAVFYLR
+260 PFVLGAIFYLR
-271 SAASLTPAPSGVSSL
+271 SASSLTSSVSTVTPDATSL
-286 AAAVSTAPPDASS
+286 SAAVSTAAPDVSSLSAAVSTAVPDASSLSADLSTAAPDASS
-299 PATVAPTTTPDASSL
+299 PA
-314 ATADPTTPD
+314 ADLST
-323 ASSLATADPTTPD
+323 
-336 GSPLATT
+336 
-343 VPTTTPDVSS
+343 
-353 PDAAAPTT
+353 AAPGE
-361 MPDAP
+361 
-366 SSATNVPTMTSGGNE
+366 SG
-381 GIRYASE
+381 GIRYVSK

-397 YGSYFGRCFLLCAA
+397 YGSFFGKCFLLCVS
-411 ILLLLTARCLSVYGR
+411 ILLILAARCLSVYGR

-434 DVRYTRDVASV
+434 DVRYTRDVASM

-452 AGLYF
+452 VGLYF
-457 SVTMA
+457 SVTIM

-469 AGFFQGDAGLA
+469 AGFFQGDDGVLAGM
-480 KLLRSGGILILLA
+480 LRSGGALILMA
-493 GVVILLSMVLLA
+493 GIVILLSMVLLA
-505 GGERLIL
+505 NGERYIL

-518 WAVLSLVLRNM
+518 WAVLSLVLQNT
-529 FVKSSGYSAAGILSG
+529 FVKGGGYSAAGILSG
-544 ELTATAMLLAAMAA
+544 ELTAVAMLLAAMAA

-571 RILGIPL
+571 RILCVPL

-583 MGLAMTLVTKLLGV
+583 MGLAMMLVTKLLGV

-602 ASVAVAALLGI
+602 MSVVVAALLGI
-613 IVYGCILVV
+613 IVYGSILVL
-622 TKNIREYEISI
+622 TKNIREYEISV

-646 IS
+646 FS

>member
-19 GLLGMAGMGKILG
+19 GLLGMIGMGKILG
-32 DGGLACLAVA
+32 DVGLAYLAVA
-42 LEGIS
+42 LWGIS
-47 LFTLTVTFG
+47 LFTLLVTFG

-72 QYRGAARMRG
+72 QFKGAARMRR
-82 QFLLLQGIVGVLLS
+82 QFLLLQGVVGVVLS
-96 LFLFLLS
+96 LALFLLA
-103 DTLARKVFLVPYS
+103 DPLARNVFRVPQS

-123 APVVL
+123 APVIL
-128 FQALDA
+128 IQALET

-142 SGRYIPSLVSA
+142 SGSYMPSLVSA

-180 LLKNNSYSGMYGA
+180 LLKDSSYGGMYGA

-203 ELLVFLFLFVVYM
+203 ELLVFLFLFIVYM
-216 VSDRKADEQRSSE
+216 VSDRKADEQRSQE

-239 IIRVFCGALWQG
+239 IVRVFFGALWQG

-260 PFVLGAVFYLR
+260 PFVLGAIFYLR
-271 SAASLTPAPSGVSSL
+271 SASSLTSSVSTATPDATSL
-286 AAAVSTAPPDASS
+286 SAAVST
-299 PATVAPTTTPDASSL
+299 
-314 ATADPTTPD
+314 
-323 ASSLATADPTTPD
+323 
-336 GSPLATT
+336 
-343 VPTTTPDVSS
+343 
-353 PDAAAPTT
+353 
-361 MPDAP
+361 
-366 SSATNVPTMTSGGNE
+366 
-381 GIRYASE
+381 
-388 LTAEAAVAG
+388 AVAG
-397 YGSYFGRCFLLCAA
+397 YGSFFGKCFLLCVS
-411 ILLLLTARCLSVYGR
+411 ILLILAARCLSVYGR

-434 DVRYTRDVASV
+434 DVRYTRDVASM

-452 AGLYF
+452 VGLYF
-457 SVTMA
+457 SVTIM

-469 AGFFQGDAGLA
+469 AGFFQGDDGVLAGM
-480 KLLRSGGILILLA
+480 LRSGGALILMA
-493 GVVILLSMVLLA
+493 GIVILLSMVLLA
-505 GGERLIL
+505 NGERYIL

-518 WAVLSLVLRNM
+518 WVVLSLVLQNM

-544 ELTATAMLLAAMAA
+544 ELTAVAMLLAAMAA

-571 RILGIPL
+571 RILCVPL

-583 MGLAMTLVTKLLGV
+583 MGLAMMLVTKLLGV

-602 ASVAVAALLGI
+602 MSVVVAALLGI
-613 IVYGCILVV
+613 IVYGSILVL
-622 TKNIREYEISI
+622 TKNIREYEISV

-646 IS
+646 FS

>member
-19 GLLGMAGMGKILG
+19 GLLGMIGMGKILG
-32 DGGLACLAVA
+32 DVGLAYLAA
-42 LEGIS
+42 AFWGIS
-47 LFTLTVTFG
+47 LFMLLVTFG

-72 QYRGAARMRG
+72 QFKGAARMRR
-82 QFLLLQGIVGVLLS
+82 QFLLLQGVVGVVLS
-96 LFLFLLS
+96 LALFLLA
-103 DTLARKVFLVPYS
+103 DPLARNVFRVPQS

-123 APVVL
+123 APVIL
-128 FQALDA
+128 IQALET

-142 SGRYIPSLVSA
+142 SGSYMPSLVSA

-180 LLKNNSYSGMYGA
+180 LLKDSSYSGMYGA

-203 ELLVFLFLFVVYM
+203 ELLVFLFLFIVYM
-216 VSDRKADEQRSSE
+216 VSDRKADEQRSQE

-239 IIRVFCGALWQG
+239 IVRVFFGALWQG

-260 PFVLGAVFYLR
+260 PFVLGAIFYLR
-271 SAASLTPAPSGVSSL
+271 SASSLTSSVSTAAPDVSSL
-286 AAAVSTAPPDASS
+286 SAAVSTAVPDASSLSADLSTAAPDASS
-299 PATVAPTTTPDASSL
+299 PA
-314 ATADPTTPD
+314 ADLST
-323 ASSLATADPTTPD
+323 
-336 GSPLATT
+336 
-343 VPTTTPDVSS
+343 
-353 PDAAAPTT
+353 AAPGE
-361 MPDAP
+361 
-366 SSATNVPTMTSGGNE
+366 SG
-381 GIRYASE
+381 GIRYVSK

-397 YGSYFGRCFLLCAA
+397 YGSFFGKCFLLCVS
-411 ILLLLTARCLSVYGR
+411 ILLILAARCLSVYGR

-434 DVRYTRDVASV
+434 DVRYTRDVASM

-452 AGLYF
+452 VGLYF
-457 SVTMA
+457 SVTIM

-469 AGFFQGDAGLA
+469 AGFFQGDDGVLAGM
-480 KLLRSGGILILLA
+480 LRSGGALILMA
-493 GVVILLSMVLLA
+493 GIVILLSMVLLA
-505 GGERLIL
+505 NGERYIL

-518 WAVLSLVLRNM
+518 WAVLSLVLQNT
-529 FVKSSGYSAAGILSG
+529 FVKGGGYSAAGILSG
-544 ELTATAMLLAAMAA
+544 ELTAVAMLLAAMAA

-571 RILGIPL
+571 RILCVPL

-583 MGLAMTLVTKLLGV
+583 MGLAMMLVTKLLGV

-602 ASVAVAALLGI
+602 MSVVVAALLGI
-613 IVYGCILVV
+613 IVYGSILVL
-622 TKNIREYEISI
+622 TKNIREYEISV

-646 IS
+646 FS

>member
-19 GLLGMAGMGKILG
+19 GLLGMIGMGKILG
-32 DGGLACLAVA
+32 DVGLAYLAA
-42 LEGIS
+42 AFWGIS
-47 LFTLTVTFG
+47 LFMLLVTFG

-72 QYRGAARMRG
+72 QFKGAARMRR
-82 QFLLLQGIVGVLLS
+82 QFLLLQGVVGVVLS
-96 LFLFLLS
+96 LALFLLA
-103 DTLARKVFLVPYS
+103 DPLARNVFRVPQS

-123 APVVL
+123 APVIL
-128 FQALDA
+128 IQALET

-142 SGRYIPSLVSA
+142 SGSHMPSLVSA

-180 LLKNNSYSGMYGA
+180 LLKDSSYSGMYGA

-203 ELLVFLFLFVVYM
+203 ELLVFLFLFIVYM
-216 VSDRKADEQRSSE
+216 VSDRKADEQRSQE

-239 IIRVFCGALWQG
+239 IVRVFFGALWQG

-260 PFVLGAVFYLR
+260 PFVLGAIFYLR
-271 SAASLTPAPSGVSSL
+271 SASSLTSSVSTAAPDASSL
-286 AAAVSTAPPDASS
+286 SAAVSTAVPDASSLSADLSTAAPDASS
-299 PATVAPTTTPDASSL
+299 PA
-314 ATADPTTPD
+314 ADLST
-323 ASSLATADPTTPD
+323 
-336 GSPLATT
+336 
-343 VPTTTPDVSS
+343 
-353 PDAAAPTT
+353 AAPGE
-361 MPDAP
+361 
-366 SSATNVPTMTSGGNE
+366 SG
-381 GIRYASE
+381 GIRYVSK

-397 YGSYFGRCFLLCAA
+397 YGSFFGKCFLLCVS
-411 ILLLLTARCLSVYGR
+411 ILLILAARCLSVYGR

-434 DVRYTRDVASV
+434 DVRYTRDVASM

-452 AGLYF
+452 VGLYF
-457 SVTMA
+457 SVTIM

-469 AGFFQGDAGLA
+469 AGFFQGDDGVLAGM
-480 KLLRSGGILILLA
+480 LRSGGALILMA
-493 GVVILLSMVLLA
+493 GIVILLSMVLLA
-505 GGERLIL
+505 NGERYIL

-518 WAVLSLVLRNM
+518 WAVLSLVLQNT
-529 FVKSSGYSAAGILSG
+529 FVKGGGYSAAGILSG
-544 ELTATAMLLAAMAA
+544 ELTAVAMLLAAMAA

-571 RILGIPL
+571 RILCVPL

-583 MGLAMTLVTKLLGV
+583 MGLAMMLVTKLLGV

-602 ASVAVAALLGI
+602 MSVVVAALLGI
-613 IVYGCILVV
+613 IVYGSILVL
-622 TKNIREYEISI
+622 TKNIREYEISV

-646 IS
+646 FS

>member
-19 GLLGMAGMGKILG
+19 GLLGMIGMGKILG
-32 DGGLACLAVA
+32 DVGLAYLAVA
-42 LEGIS
+42 LWGIS
-47 LFTLTVTFG
+47 LFTLLVTFG

-72 QYRGAARMRG
+72 QFKGAARMRR
-82 QFLLLQGIVGVLLS
+82 QFLLLQGVVGVVLS
-96 LFLFLLS
+96 LALFLLA
-103 DTLARKVFLVPYS
+103 DPLARNVFRVPQS

-123 APVVL
+123 APVIL
-128 FQALDA
+128 IQALET

-142 SGRYIPSLVSA
+142 SGSYMPSLVSA

-180 LLKNNSYSGMYGA
+180 LLKDSSYSGMYGA

-203 ELLVFLFLFVVYM
+203 ELLVFLFLIIVYM
-216 VSDRKADEQRSSE
+216 VSDRKADEQRSQE

-239 IIRVFCGALWQG
+239 IVRVFFGALWQG

-260 PFVLGAVFYLR
+260 PFVLGAIFYLR
-271 SAASLTPAPSGVSSL
+271 SASSLTSSVSTATPNATSL
-286 AAAVSTAPPDASS
+286 SAAVSTAA
-299 PATVAPTTTPDASSL
+299 PDASSL
-314 ATADPTTPD
+314 AADLST
-323 ASSLATADPTTPD
+323 
-336 GSPLATT
+336 
-343 VPTTTPDVSS
+343 
-353 PDAAAPTT
+353 AAPGE
-361 MPDAP
+361 
-366 SSATNVPTMTSGGNE
+366 SG
-381 GIRYASE
+381 GIRYVSE

-397 YGSYFGRCFLLCAA
+397 YGSFFGKCFLLCVSVLL
-411 ILLLLTARCLSVYGR
+411 ILAARCLSVYGR

-434 DVRYTRDVASV
+434 DVRYTRDVASM

-452 AGLYF
+452 VGLYF
-457 SVTMA
+457 SVTIM

-469 AGFFQGDAGLA
+469 AGFFQGDDGVLAGM
-480 KLLRSGGILILLA
+480 LRSGGALILMA
-493 GVVILLSMVLLA
+493 GIVILLSMVLLA
-505 GGERLIL
+505 NGERYIL

-518 WAVLSLVLRNM
+518 WAVLSLVLQNT
-529 FVKSSGYSAAGILSG
+529 FVKGGGYSAAGILSG
-544 ELTATAMLLAAMAA
+544 ELTAVAMLLAAMAA

-571 RILGIPL
+571 RILCVPL

-583 MGLAMTLVTKLLGV
+583 MGLAMMLVTKLLGV

-602 ASVAVAALLGI
+602 MSVVVAALLGI
-613 IVYGCILVV
+613 IVYGSILVL
-622 TKNIREYEISI
+622 TKNIREYEISV

-646 IS
+646 FS

>member
-19 GLLGMAGMGKILG
+19 GLLGMIGMGKILG
-32 DGGLACLAVA
+32 DVGLAYLAA
-42 LEGIS
+42 AFWGIS
-47 LFTLTVTFG
+47 LFMLLVTFG

-72 QYRGAARMRG
+72 QFKGAARMRR
-82 QFLLLQGIVGVLLS
+82 QFLLLQGVVGVVLS
-96 LFLFLLS
+96 LALFLLA
-103 DTLARKVFLVPYS
+103 DPLARNVFRVPQS

-123 APVVL
+123 APVIL
-128 FQALDA
+128 IQALET

-142 SGRYIPSLVSA
+142 SGSYMPSLVSA

-180 LLKNNSYSGMYGA
+180 LLKDSSYSGMYGA

-203 ELLVFLFLFVVYM
+203 ELLVFLFLFIVYM
-216 VSDRKADEQRSSE
+216 VSDRKADEQRSQE

-239 IIRVFCGALWQG
+239 IVRVFFGALWQG

-260 PFVLGAVFYLR
+260 PFVLGAIFYLR
-271 SAASLTPAPSGVSSL
+271 SASSLTSSVSTAAPDVSSL
-286 AAAVSTAPPDASS
+286 SAAVSTAVPDASSLSADLSTAVPDASS
-299 PATVAPTTTPDASSL
+299 PA
-314 ATADPTTPD
+314 ADLST
-323 ASSLATADPTTPD
+323 
-336 GSPLATT
+336 
-343 VPTTTPDVSS
+343 
-353 PDAAAPTT
+353 AAPGE
-361 MPDAP
+361 
-366 SSATNVPTMTSGGNE
+366 SG
-381 GIRYASE
+381 GIRYVSK

-397 YGSYFGRCFLLCAA
+397 YGSFFGKCFLLCVS
-411 ILLLLTARCLSVYGR
+411 ILLILAARCLSVYGR

-434 DVRYTRDVASV
+434 DVRYTRDVASM

-452 AGLYF
+452 VGLYF
-457 SVTMA
+457 SVTIM

-469 AGFFQGDAGLA
+469 AGFFQGDDGVLAGM
-480 KLLRSGGILILLA
+480 LRSGGALILMA
-493 GVVILLSMVLLA
+493 GIVILLSMVLLA
-505 GGERLIL
+505 NGERYIL

-518 WAVLSLVLRNM
+518 WAVLSLVLQNT
-529 FVKSSGYSAAGILSG
+529 FVKGGGYSAAGILSG
-544 ELTATAMLLAAMAA
+544 ELTAVAMLLAAMAA

-571 RILGIPL
+571 RILCVPL

-583 MGLAMTLVTKLLGV
+583 MGLAMMLVTKLLGV

-602 ASVAVAALLGI
+602 MSVVVAALLGI
-613 IVYGCILVV
+613 IVYGSILVL
-622 TKNIREYEISI
+622 TKNIREYEISV

-646 IS
+646 FS

>member
-19 GLLGMAGMGKILG
+19 GLLGMIGMGKILG
-32 DGGLACLAVA
+32 DVGLAYLAA
-42 LEGIS
+42 AFWGIS
-47 LFTLTVTFG
+47 LFMLLVTFG

-72 QYRGAARMRG
+72 QFKGAARMRR
-82 QFLLLQGIVGVLLS
+82 QFLLLQGVVGVVLS
-96 LFLFLLS
+96 LALFLLA
-103 DTLARKVFLVPYS
+103 DPLARNVFRVPQS
-116 VSAMRAL
+116 VSVMRAL
-123 APVVL
+123 APVIL
-128 FQALDA
+128 IQALET

-142 SGRYIPSLVSA
+142 SGSHMPSLVSA

-180 LLKNNSYSGMYGA
+180 LLKDSSYSGMYGA

-203 ELLVFLFLFVVYM
+203 ELLVFLFLFIVYM
-216 VSDRKADEQRSSE
+216 VSDRKADEQRSQE

-239 IIRVFCGALWQG
+239 IVRVFFGALWQG

-260 PFVLGAVFYLR
+260 PFVLGAIFYLR
-271 SAASLTPAPSGVSSL
+271 SASSLTSSVSTAAPDASSL
-286 AAAVSTAPPDASS
+286 SAAVSTAVPDASS
-299 PATVAPTTTPDASSL
+299 LSADLSTAAPDASSL
-314 ATADPTTPD
+314 AADLST
-323 ASSLATADPTTPD
+323 
-336 GSPLATT
+336 
-343 VPTTTPDVSS
+343 
-353 PDAAAPTT
+353 AAPGE
-361 MPDAP
+361 
-366 SSATNVPTMTSGGNE
+366 SG
-381 GIRYASE
+381 GIRYVSE

-397 YGSYFGRCFLLCAA
+397 YGSFFGKCFLLCVT
-411 ILLLLTARCLSVYGR
+411 ILLILAARCLSVYGR

-434 DVRYTRDVASV
+434 DVRYTRDVASM

-452 AGLYF
+452 VGLYF
-457 SVTMA
+457 SVTIM

-469 AGFFQGDAGLA
+469 AGFFQGDDGVLAGM
-480 KLLRSGGILILLA
+480 LRSGGALILMA
-493 GVVILLSMVLLA
+493 GIVILLSMVLLA
-505 GGERLIL
+505 NGERYIL

-518 WAVLSLVLRNM
+518 WAVLSLVLQNT
-529 FVKSSGYSAAGILSG
+529 FVKGGGYSAAGILSG
-544 ELTATAMLLAAMAA
+544 ELTAVAMLLAAMAA

-571 RILGIPL
+571 RILCVPL

-583 MGLAMTLVTKLLGV
+583 MGLAMMLVTKLLGV

-602 ASVAVAALLGI
+602 MSVVVAALLGI
-613 IVYGCILVV
+613 IVYGSILVL
-622 TKNIREYEISI
+622 TKNIREYEISV

-646 IS
+646 FS

>member
-19 GLLGMAGMGKILG
+19 GLLGMIGMGKILG
-32 DGGLACLAVA
+32 DVGLAYLAA
-42 LEGIS
+42 AFWGIS
-47 LFTLTVTFG
+47 LFMLLVTFG

-72 QYRGAARMRG
+72 QFKGAARMRR
-82 QFLLLQGIVGVLLS
+82 QFLLLQGVVGVVLS
-96 LFLFLLS
+96 LALFLLA
-103 DTLARKVFLVPYS
+103 DPLARNVFRVPQS

-123 APVVL
+123 APVIL
-128 FQALDA
+128 IQALET

-142 SGRYIPSLVSA
+142 SGSYMPSLVSA

-180 LLKNNSYSGMYGA
+180 LLKDSSYSGMYGA

-203 ELLVFLFLFVVYM
+203 ELLVFLFLFIVYM
-216 VSDRKADEQRSSE
+216 VSDRKADEQRSQE

-239 IIRVFCGALWQG
+239 IVRVFFGALWQG

-260 PFVLGAVFYLR
+260 PFVLGAIFYLR
-271 SAASLTPAPSGVSSL
+271 SASSLTSSVSTVTPDATSL
-286 AAAVSTAPPDASS
+286 SAAVSTAA
-299 PATVAPTTTPDASSL
+299 PDASSL
-314 ATADPTTPD
+314 AADLST
-323 ASSLATADPTTPD
+323 
-336 GSPLATT
+336 
-343 VPTTTPDVSS
+343 
-353 PDAAAPTT
+353 AAPGE
-361 MPDAP
+361 
-366 SSATNVPTMTSGGNE
+366 SG
-381 GIRYASE
+381 GIRYVSE

-397 YGSYFGRCFLLCAA
+397 YGSFFGKCFLLCVSVLL
-411 ILLLLTARCLSVYGR
+411 ILAARCLSVYGR

-434 DVRYTRDVASV
+434 DVRYTRDVASM

-452 AGLYF
+452 VGLYF
-457 SVTMA
+457 SVTIM

-469 AGFFQGDAGLA
+469 AGFFQGDDGVLAGM
-480 KLLRSGGILILLA
+480 LRSGGALILMA
-493 GVVILLSMVLLA
+493 GIVILLSMVLLA
-505 GGERLIL
+505 NGERYIL

-518 WAVLSLVLRNM
+518 WVVLSLVLQNM

-544 ELTATAMLLAAMAA
+544 ELTAVAMLLAAMAA

-571 RILGIPL
+571 RILCVPL

-583 MGLAMTLVTKLLGV
+583 MGLAMMLVTKLLGV

-602 ASVAVAALLGI
+602 MSVVVAALLGI
-613 IVYGCILVV
+613 IVYGSILVL
-622 TKNIREYEISI
+622 TKNIREYEISV

-646 IS
+646 FS

>member
-19 GLLGMAGMGKILG
+19 GLLGMIGMGKILG
-32 DGGLACLAVA
+32 DVGLAYLAVA
-42 LEGIS
+42 LWGIS
-47 LFTLTVTFG
+47 LFTLLVTFG

-72 QYRGAARMRG
+72 QFKGAARMRR
-82 QFLLLQGIVGVLLS
+82 QFLLLQGVVGVVLS
-96 LFLFLLS
+96 LALFLLA
-103 DTLARKVFLVPYS
+103 DPLARNVFRVPQS

-123 APVVL
+123 APVIL
-128 FQALDA
+128 IQALET

-142 SGRYIPSLVSA
+142 SGSHMPSLVSA

-180 LLKNNSYSGMYGA
+180 LLKDSSYSGMYGA

-203 ELLVFLFLFVVYM
+203 ELLVFLFLIIVYM
-216 VSDRKADEQRSSE
+216 VSDRKADEQRSQE

-239 IIRVFCGALWQG
+239 IVRVFFGALWQG

-260 PFVLGAVFYLR
+260 PFVLGAIFYLR
-271 SAASLTPAPSGVSSL
+271 SASSLTSSVSTATPDATSL
-286 AAAVSTAPPDASS
+286 SAAVSTAAPDASSLSADLSTAAPDASS
-299 PATVAPTTTPDASSL
+299 PA
-314 ATADPTTPD
+314 ADLST
-323 ASSLATADPTTPD
+323 
-336 GSPLATT
+336 
-343 VPTTTPDVSS
+343 
-353 PDAAAPTT
+353 AAPGE
-361 MPDAP
+361 
-366 SSATNVPTMTSGGNE
+366 SG
-381 GIRYASE
+381 GIRYVSK

-397 YGSYFGRCFLLCAA
+397 YGSFFGKCFLLCVS
-411 ILLLLTARCLSVYGR
+411 ILLILAARCLSVYGR

-434 DVRYTRDVASV
+434 DVRYTRDVASM

-452 AGLYF
+452 VGLYF
-457 SVTMA
+457 SVTIM

-469 AGFFQGDAGLA
+469 AGFFQGDDGVLAGM
-480 KLLRSGGILILLA
+480 LRSGGALILMA
-493 GVVILLSMVLLA
+493 GIVILLSMVLLA
-505 GGERLIL
+505 NGERYIL

-518 WAVLSLVLRNM
+518 WVVLSLVLQNM

-544 ELTATAMLLAAMAA
+544 ELTAVAMLLAAMAA

-571 RILGIPL
+571 RILCVPL

-583 MGLAMTLVTKLLGV
+583 MGLAMMLVTKLLGV

-602 ASVAVAALLGI
+602 MSVVVAALLGI
-613 IVYGCILVV
+613 IVYGSILVL
-622 TKNIREYEISI
+622 TKNIREYEISV

-646 IS
+646 FS

>member
-19 GLLGMAGMGKILG
+19 GLLGMIGMGKILG
-32 DGGLACLAVA
+32 DVGLAYLAA
-42 LEGIS
+42 AFWGIS
-47 LFTLTVTFG
+47 LFTLLVTFG

-72 QYRGAARMRG
+72 QFKGAARMRR
-82 QFLLLQGIVGVLLS
+82 QFLLLQGVVGVVLS
-96 LFLFLLS
+96 LALFLLA
-103 DTLARKVFLVPYS
+103 DPLARNVFRVPQS

-123 APVVL
+123 APVIL
-128 FQALDA
+128 IQALET

-142 SGRYIPSLVSA
+142 SGSHIPSLVSA

-180 LLKNNSYSGMYGA
+180 LLKDSSYSGMYGA

-203 ELLVFLFLFVVYM
+203 ELLVFLFLFIVYM
-216 VSDRKADEQRSSE
+216 VSDRKADEQRSQE

-239 IIRVFCGALWQG
+239 IVRVFFGALWQG

-260 PFVLGAVFYLR
+260 PFVLGAIFYLR
-271 SAASLTPAPSGVSSL
+271 SASSLTSPISTAAPDASSL
-286 AAAVSTAPPDASS
+286 SAVVSTAAPDASSLSAAVSTAVPDASSLSADLSTAAPDASS
-299 PATVAPTTTPDASSL
+299 PA
-314 ATADPTTPD
+314 ADLST
-323 ASSLATADPTTPD
+323 
-336 GSPLATT
+336 
-343 VPTTTPDVSS
+343 
-353 PDAAAPTT
+353 AAPGE
-361 MPDAP
+361 
-366 SSATNVPTMTSGGNE
+366 SG
-381 GIRYASE
+381 GIRYVSK

-397 YGSYFGRCFLLCAA
+397 YGSFFGKCFLLCVS
-411 ILLLLTARCLSVYGR
+411 ILLILAARCLSVYGR

-434 DVRYTRDVASV
+434 DVRYTRDVASM

-452 AGLYF
+452 VGLYF
-457 SVTMA
+457 SVTIM

-469 AGFFQGDAGLA
+469 AGFFQGDDGVLAGM
-480 KLLRSGGILILLA
+480 LRSGGALILMA
-493 GVVILLSMVLLA
+493 GIVILLSMVLLA
-505 GGERLIL
+505 NGERYIL

-518 WAVLSLVLRNM
+518 WAVLSLVLQNT
-529 FVKSSGYSAAGILSG
+529 FVKGGGYSAAGILSG
-544 ELTATAMLLAAMAA
+544 ELTAVAMLLAAMAA

-571 RILGIPL
+571 RILCVPL

-583 MGLAMTLVTKLLGV
+583 MGLAMMLVTKLLGV

-602 ASVAVAALLGI
+602 MSVVVAALLGI
-613 IVYGCILVV
+613 IVYGSILVL
-622 TKNIREYEISI
+622 TKNIREYEISV

-646 IS
+646 FS